1 MTCQELGGAC
11 DMEFRANTFEEIAM
25 LSQMHGKEMF
35 QKGDKAHLDAMNSM
49 RELMHIEDGMT
60 RWMEQNRT
68 EFAARPDTEPT
79 R

>member
-1 MTCQELGGAC
+1 
-11 DMEFRANTFEEIAM
+11 MEFRANTFEEIAM